1 MPVTQKDPLLF
12 LVISV
17 LVVVLF
23 SIDLFLPL
31 GVGAGVFYVA
41 VMLAAAWSPRRRFPL
56 YVATGCSFL
65 VVFGAFL
72 SPPGLEFWIA
82 VVNRVLSL
90 LAIWVIGFLAW
101 FRRRAEE
108 RRLEEH
114 RLLEGAYQDLD
125 SFVRTL
131 SHDLR
136 GSLTPII
143 GYANLLH
150 AEYGDCLGES
160 GRNHLEEIENQSNRI
175 LALMEDLLTL
185 SRVGHLPPPEEP
197 VMADE
202 VVRAVLRTLGV
213 PEGVEV
219 RVVAPLPSLRV
230 AETLLE
236 QLFSNLIGNALRY
249 AGGKN
254 PLIEVG
260 GERFGGKVKLFVR
273 DHGPG
278 IPPDE
283 RQHVFEV
290 FYRGSTARE
299 IPGTGIGLAT
309 VKRIARLFG
318 GRAWVEETPGG
329 GATFRVEMRD
339 V

>member
-1 MPVTQKDPLLF
+1 
-12 LVISV
+12 
-17 LVVVLF
+17 
-23 SIDLFLPL
+23 
-31 GVGAGVFYVA
+31 
-41 VMLAAAWSPRRRFPL
+41 
-56 YVATGCSFL
+56 
-65 VVFGAFL
+65 
-72 SPPGLEFWIA
+72 LELWIA

-108 RRLEEH
+108 GRLEEH

-160 GRNHLEEIENQSNRI
+160 GRNCLEEIENQSYRI

-197 VMADE
+197 VSAGE

-219 RVVAPLPSLRV
+219 RVAPLPSLRV

-236 QLFSNLIGNALRY
+236 QIFANLIGNALRY
-249 AGGKN
+249 AGRKN

-260 GERFGGKVKLFVR
+260 GERFCGKVTLFVR

-278 IPPDE
+278 IPPAE

-290 FYRGSTARE
+290 FYRGSTAGD

-318 GRAWVEETPGG
+318 GRSWVEETPGG
-329 GATFRVEMRD
+329 GATFKVEMRD

>member
-1 MPVTQKDPLLF
+1 MPVTQKDPLFF
-12 LVISV
+12 LVIAV

-23 SIDLFLPL
+23 AIDLSLPL

-72 SPPGLEFWIA
+72 SPPGLELWIA

-108 RRLEEH
+108 RRLKEH

-143 GYANLLH
+143 GYANLLY

-160 GRNHLEEIENQSNRI
+160 GRNRLEEIENQGNRM

-185 SRVGHLPPPEEP
+185 SRVGHLPPPEKP

-202 VVRAVLRTLGV
+202 VVRVVLRNLEVSDG
-213 PEGVEV
+213 EEV
-219 RVVAPLPSLRV
+219 RVAALPSLLV

-236 QLFSNLIGNALRY
+236 QLFANLIGNALRY
-249 AGGKN
+249 AGQN
-254 PLIEVG
+254 RLPIEVG
-260 GERFGGKVKLFVR
+260 GERQGGKVTFFVR

-278 IPPDE
+278 IPPAE
-283 RQHVFEV
+283 RQRVFEV
-290 FYRGSTARE
+290 FFRGSTGKDH
-299 IPGTGIGLAT
+299 PGTGVGLAT
-309 VKRIARLFG
+309 VRKIARLFG